1 MGLGGRVRLSFRLIG
16 NGSDDIDRHLD
27 IAGGSPLDES
37 SYVSVPI

>member
-1 MGLGGRVRLSFRLIG
+1 MALGGRVCLPFRLIG
-16 NGSDDIDRHLD
+16 NASDVIDSHLD